1 MQGCKQK
8 QSFGSVSNFLLSI
21 ILGIMLLGTIISSK
35 DTYASEFKL
44 SEGTL
49 RQYRESSKSVAG
61 TVADSTI
68 EGMFQN
74 DLDSSGGEELRK
86 NLSSYKGANVADA
99 GLDIERA
106 KDKGARQRS
115 LGKNSNKI
123 ECTEDHCELG
133 SIYSSTAV
141 NNRDIAMEEVGFKK
155 DEEGNIIDNK
165 GYLDKAKKIT
175 KEASG
180 KFDFIKGEYRGCEAT
195 VTENV
200 AIIKE
205 SCDQYYDVIHNSCP
219 IKQVVEI
226 DPRYVYQ
233 CNKKREV
240 KEKVCTETVS
250 MACEEVIE
258 GNVGTINIEEV
269 GGHLTPSGRLHYD
282 QRALTWEYTYPN
294 LSFTS
299 ENGSGVRERYCRD
312 QCGVKNSDCCK
323 KTIATG
329 RFRLSNVSE
338 VGAFRLKEAGFDN
351 HGMIKLNERVVY
363 NTWGGDKLEIAK
375 ECYPSRETYVDAGSG
390 RGGACNLHNGTNLN
404 NKMDIE
410 LKQHLKEGWNELEVT
425 WIYAVRGQYKIKIE
439 ARQRRCKKFNEKTEV
454 KCEYVD

>member
-1 MQGCKQK
+1 
-8 QSFGSVSNFLLSI
+8 LLSI
-21 ILGIMLLGTIISSK
+21 ILGIMLFAIIFSK

-61 TVADSTI
+61 TVADSAI

-74 DLDSSGGEELRK
+74 DLDSGGGEELRK

-155 DEEGNIIDNK
+155 DEDGNIIDNK

-205 SCDQYYDVIHNSCP
+205 SCDQYYDAIHNSCP
-219 IKQVVEI
+219 INQVVEI

-233 CNKKREV
+233 CSKKRDV
-240 KEKVCTETVS
+240 KEKI
-250 MACEEVIE
+250 CEEKVIMDSIGCE
-258 GNVGTINIEEV
+258 YKSDCGYDAGGMVQGSIDGNIFW
-269 GGHLTPSGRLHYD
+269 
-282 QRALTWEYTYPN
+282 RANYPN
-294 LSFTS
+294 LSLGTIDKVRDRKRCHLMDKNINFTVKDKKAIKEFRVTNIQYS
-299 ENGSGVRERYCRD
+299 DWIRISVNGVQVHNDMGGNGPFWKEGSGQWTTV
-312 QCGVKNSDCCK
+312 
-323 KTIATG
+323 
-329 RFRLSNVSE
+329 
-338 VGAFRLKEAGFDN
+338 
-351 HGMIKLNERVVY
+351 H
-363 NTWGGDKLEIAK
+363 
-375 ECYPSRETYVDAGSG
+375 SG
-390 RGGACNLHNGTNLN
+390 RESRTCNTREFYSTNPNVDLVPYLRDGN
-404 NKMDIE
+404 NTIRVE
-410 LKQHLKEGWNELEVT
+410 LLFGNSGRLYVQLRATQYCCSKWKEP
-425 WIYAVRGQYKIKIE
+425 
-439 ARQRRCKKFNEKTEV
+439 KTEV
-454 KCEYVD
+454 KCRYVD

>member
-1 MQGCKQK
+1 MKLQGFILK
-8 QSFGSVSNFLLSI
+8 QSFGSVSSFSVSV
-21 ILGIMLLGTIISSK
+21 ILGIMLLNATIFSK

-49 RQYRESSKSVAG
+49 KQYRESSKRVASV
-61 TVADSTI
+61 VADSKI

-74 DLDSSGGEELRK
+74 DLDSSAGEDLRK

-106 KDKGARQRS
+106 NDKGARQRG

-123 ECTEDHCELG
+123 ECTEDSCELG
-133 SIYSSTAV
+133 SIYSGAAV

-165 GYLDKAKKIT
+165 GYLDRAKKIT

-205 SCDQYYDVIHNSCP
+205 SCDQYYDVVHNSCP

-233 CNKKREV
+233 CSKKREV
-240 KEKVCTETVS
+240 KEKI
-250 MACEEVIE
+250 CEEKVIMDSIGCE
-258 GNVGTINIEEV
+258 YKSDCGYDAGGMVKGSIDGNIFWRANYPNLYLGTIDKVRDSGRCHIIDKNINFIVKNKGAIKEFRV
-269 GGHLTPSGRLHYD
+269 TNIQYSDWIRISVNGVQVHNDTGGSGTFWRERSWHGGYGEFTNLHSGSVVKTCNTRVFYNTNPNVDLVPYLRDGNNTIRIELAFGNSGRLYVEL
-282 QRALTWEYTYPN
+282 RATQ
-294 LSFTS
+294 
-299 ENGSGVRERYCRD
+299 YCCSRW
-312 QCGVKNSDCCK
+312 
-323 KTIATG
+323 
-329 RFRLSNVSE
+329 
-338 VGAFRLKEAGFDN
+338 KEP
-351 HGMIKLNERVVY
+351 R
-363 NTWGGDKLEIAK
+363 
-375 ECYPSRETYVDAGSG
+375 
-390 RGGACNLHNGTNLN
+390 
-404 NKMDIE
+404 
-410 LKQHLKEGWNELEVT
+410 
-425 WIYAVRGQYKIKIE
+425 
-439 ARQRRCKKFNEKTEV
+439 TEV
-454 KCEYVD
+454 KCRYID